1 MDFPVHL
8 SFRWLYPVKRWMYRG
23 GHPNWLARQ
32 MNSVGALQYSKGL
45 LSPSEAVTLHVRGR
59 NSGKIITFPLVLVEH
74 DGERYLVSM
83 LGPGAN
89 WVRNVHAAGGRAVL
103 ERGVRRDVRLEDV
116 AVDLR
121 GPILRDYLAV
131 APGARAHLPI
141 DRHEAL
147 SQFDRIAD
155 QFPVFLV
162 RDL

>member
-1 MDFPVHL
+1 MDSPVHL
-8 SFRWLYPVKRWMYRG
+8 SFHWLYPVKRWMYRG

-32 MNSVGALQYSKGL
+32 MNRLGALQYSKGL
-45 LSPSEAVTLHVRGR
+45 LSPTEAVTLHVRGR
-59 NSGKIITFPLVLVEH
+59 TSGKTITFPLVLVDH
-74 DGERYLVSM
+74 DGEHYLVSM
-83 LGPGAN
+83 LGPDAN

-103 ERGVRRDVRLEDV
+103 ERGTPRDVRLDDV
-116 AVDLR
+116 PVDLR

-141 DRHEAL
+141 DRQAPL
-147 SQFDRIAD
+147 SDFDRIAD